1 MKKKYLILA
10 LCFLLLVSACSSSDG
25 EGLAPKLEEIASDLD
40 FSKDDEESEEKKQE
54 ELLLE
59 FNPPPI
65 PDLPDPNLSFT
76 NWTQVNG
83 PFGGRI
89 IGISKTEGGLWVAT
103 TDISGLSDNDIWFVN
118 RDTFIWEKKK
128 TVKTQMNSGL
138 VVNRSNP
145 NQVAF
150 ITGAGSMSDE
160 SEENKVFLSRD
171 KGMSWEIISL
181 ELEDGAKF
189 FPKVIT
195 GSFSNP
201 NKS

>member
-103 TDISGLSDNDIWFVN
+103 TDNSGLSDNDIWFVN

-128 TVKTQMNSGL
+128 NS
-138 VVNRSNP
+138 
-145 NQVAF
+145 
-150 ITGAGSMSDE
+150 
-160 SEENKVFLSRD
+160 
-171 KGMSWEIISL
+171 
-181 ELEDGAKF
+181 
-189 FPKVIT
+189 
-195 GSFSNP
+195 
-201 NKS
+201 